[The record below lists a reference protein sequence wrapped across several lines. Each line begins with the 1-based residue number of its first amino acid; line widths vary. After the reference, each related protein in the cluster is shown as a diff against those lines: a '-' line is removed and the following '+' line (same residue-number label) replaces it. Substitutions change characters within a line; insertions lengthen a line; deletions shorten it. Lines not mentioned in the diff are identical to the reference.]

1 MINADYHVHTNFSS
15 DGKAS
20 MEQMIEQAITL
31 GLQKI
36 CFTDHMDYDYPAMQ
50 GGRDFV
56 FDMEEYTKKIAEM
69 KKRYRGR
76 IEIRT
81 GVELGLQP
89 HLKERLNSLLQSH
102 TFDFVIGSSHLVD
115 HMDPY
120 YPTYWEGKTN
130 QEGIHRYYESII
142 ENCNAFDGFHV
153 YGHLDYIIRYAP
165 IKPEEKTVDSYGD
178 YTDVLDE
185 CLKTILSHDRG
196 IEVNSAGFKYG
207 LGHPHPSPNL
217 LKRYRELG
225 GELITIG
232 SDAHEPKHLC
242 YDFDRVAD
250 LLKEIGFRYYAVFV
264 QGKPEYEKL

>member
-20 MEQMIEQAITL
+20 MEQMTEQAVTL

-36 CFTDHMDYDYPAMQ
+36 CFTDHMDYDYPSLK

-56 FDMEEYTKKIAEM
+56 FDMKEYIKKIAEI
-69 KKRYRGR
+69 KKRYQGR

-81 GVELGLQP
+81 GIELGLQP
-89 HLKERLNSLLQSH
+89 HLKERLNNLLQSCS
-102 TFDFVIGSSHLVD
+102 FDFVIGSSHLVD

-120 YPTYWEGKTN
+120 YPTYW
-130 QEGIHRYYESII
+130 

-165 IKPEEKTVDSYGD
+165 IQQKEKTVDSYTD
-178 YTDVLDE
+178 YADVLDE
-185 CLKTILSHDRG
+185 CLKTILSHGRG
-196 IEVNSAGFKYG
+196 IEVNSSGFKYG
-207 LGHPHPSPNL
+207 LGHPHPSTNI

-232 SDAHEPKHLC
+232 SDSHEPKHLC
-242 YDFDRVAD
+242 YDFARVAD
-250 LLKEIGFRYYAVFV
+250 LLKGIGFRYYAVFV
-264 QGKPEYEKL
+264 QGKPMYEKL